1 VKYIFI
7 VQGEGRGHLM
17 QALALRD
24 LLVKNGHEVL
34 EVLVGKSPHRQ
45 IPGFFN
51 QKIQCPLK
59 TFDSPNFLPA
69 QNDNKVVLL
78 KSVIY
83 NTKRSPEFVQSLK
96 LLHERI
102 KTLKPD
108 VVVNFYD
115 FIAGLL
121 FEIRRPKARFVC
133 IAHQYLFLHPDFSFS
148 KLKLHPELPSLLFYT
163 KLTCLRADK
172 ILALSFGTHPDYD
185 AAGIYIVPP
194 LLREEILDAEPVEGD
209 YILGYMLNPTF
220 QQQVMNWHQENKTH
234 KLEFFWDKADA
245 EESTTIDETFTLHT
259 INDTKF
265 IDYMKRCRAYASTSG
280 FESVCEALYLQKPVL
295 MVPAHIEQSCNAV
308 DAERAGAGISSD
320 TFDLT
325 KLIEFI
331 PQYKPNKNFRKWAKS
346 AELFFIHHL
355 TNF

>member
-45 IPGFFN
+45 IPAFFN

-148 KLKLHPELPSLLFYT
+148 KLKLHPELPSLLF
-163 KLTCLRADK
+163 
-172 ILALSFGTHPDYD
+172 
-185 AAGIYIVPP
+185 
-194 LLREEILDAEPVEGD
+194 
-209 YILGYMLNPTF
+209 
-220 QQQVMNWHQENKTH
+220 
-234 KLEFFWDKADA
+234 
-245 EESTTIDETFTLHT
+245 
-259 INDTKF
+259 
-265 IDYMKRCRAYASTSG
+265 
-280 FESVCEALYLQKPVL
+280 
-295 MVPAHIEQSCNAV
+295 
-308 DAERAGAGISSD
+308 
-320 TFDLT
+320 
-325 KLIEFI
+325 I
-331 PQYKPNKNFRKWAKS
+331 PN
-346 AELFFIHHL
+346 
-355 TNF
+355 